1 MLLRESEDF
10 EILAGVTAALAR
22 WRLPEAVPIL
32 GELLRRKQVMKI
44 VPVFPRGLRREFA
57 RALAAIGT
65 PEAKSQLAELTK
77 DVDPEIRNIAR
88 GLPAPSG
95 A

>member
-1 MLLRESEDF
+1 MLRESEDY
-10 EILAGVTAALAR
+10 EILAAVTAAVAR
-22 WRLPEAVPIL
+22 WRLTEAVPIL
-32 GELLRRKQVMKI
+32 GELLGRKQVMRI

-65 PEAKSQLAELTK
+65 PEAKSQLAEFSK
-77 DVDPEIRNIAR
+77 DVDPEVRNIAR
-88 GLPAPSG
+88 GLPAPAG